1 MAMRAP
7 HTYLFLI
14 LLATVL
20 VIHSKP
26 HIASQVVYQKLEDA
40 LISDSSLLHL
50 MQEVFIPSKMVPN
63 NLVHLH
69 VCVTVGSVQPGD
81 CDNSSLLG
89 GQRNFTYCR
98 KFQWTSSALVNLI
111 SIDQL
116 RILDNVISHNV
127 FHTTQHRGYI
137 DVTLH
142 VDALL
147 CKTTEDDILAALME
161 LLPWVGICIYLC
173 VREMCICTRQYS
185 IIYIFCIVISPCIHN
200 LCERL
205 TA

>member
-1 MAMRAP
+1 MAMRVL
-7 HTYLFLI
+7 HSYLFLI

-26 HIASQVVYQKLEDA
+26 HIVSQVVYQKLEDA

-50 MQEVFIPSKMVPN
+50 MQEIFIPSKMVPN
-63 NLVHLH
+63 NLVFLQ
-69 VCVTVGSVQPGD
+69 VCVTVGSVLPGD

-116 RILDNVISHNV
+116 LILDNVISHNV
-127 FHTTQHRGYI
+127 FLTAQHRGYI

-142 VDALL
+142 VDALP
-147 CKTTEDDILAALME
+147 CKTTEDILAALME
-161 LLPWVGICIYLC
+161 LLPWVGICIYLR
-173 VREMCICTRQYS
+173 VREMYICTRQYS
-185 IIYIFCIVISPCIHN
+185 TICIFCIVISPCIHIFV
-200 LCERL
+200 L